1 MLTYNDELYSDLHK
15 DARGVRPGNA
25 GFDYWTSLEPQEK
38 QVQWDALISEMNQR
52 IDDERAEEKLAIA
65 RFEAQVNA
73 WISMGARTREVA
85 IEWMHQAEET
95 NGDGDY
101 LCYRLGLPY
110 GYVS

>member
-1 MLTYNDELYSDLHK
+1 MYTYDDNLYSDLHK

-25 GFDYWTSLEPQEK
+25 GYNYWTSLTPAEK
-38 QVQWDALISEMNQR
+38 QVQWDGLIREMNQR
-52 IDDERAEEKLAIA
+52 IDDEQAEEQLAIG
-65 RFEAQVNA
+65 RFEAQVQK
-73 WISMGARTREVA
+73 WIEIGAKTREDA
-85 IEWMHQAEET
+85 IRWFHQAEDT